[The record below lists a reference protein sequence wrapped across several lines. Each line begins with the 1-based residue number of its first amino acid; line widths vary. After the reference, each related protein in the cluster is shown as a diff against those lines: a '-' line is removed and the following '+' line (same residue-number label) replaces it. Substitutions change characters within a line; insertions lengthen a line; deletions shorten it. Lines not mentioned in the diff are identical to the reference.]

1 MTLVIGSTG
10 RYTHRHLQRHPALRR
25 LSVLLRFW
33 QRRPA
38 RRRFER
44 RVLAETQDPEL
55 LLDIGIRAQRP
66 SHVERW
72 ITAMLWHQH

>member
-1 MTLVIGSTG
+1 MTLAMGAAG

-25 LSVLLRFW
+25 LSVLLRLW
-33 QRRPA
+33 QRRLA

-44 RVLAETQDPEL
+44 RVLAETQDPAL
-55 LLDIGIRAQRP
+55 LLDIGIRVQRP

-72 ITAMLWHQH
+72 ILAMLWHQH